1 MLTTLCRTLA
11 WITRSSRSLQHTVT
25 FGVLVACLGAAPAAR
40 THLDQRPAGPAD
52 PADPP
57 GRYPGD
63 QREVWYVAG
72 HHRTGGHQGPAD
84 DHALGVPV
92 AGPLD
97 LAAGVRGPR
106 VHVVGEHHRG
116 ADEHAVLQPGRL
128 IDQGIVLQ

>member
-25 FGVLVACLGAAPAAR
+25 FGVLVAGLGAAPAAR
-40 THLDQRPAGPAD
+40 THLGQRPAGPAD

-63 QREVWYVAG
+63 QREVRYVAG
-72 HHRTGGHQGPAD
+72 HHRTGGHQRPAADHAACHHDRAGTQRRSLAD

-92 AGPLD
+92 AGPLA

-106 VHVVGEHHRG
+106 LHVVGEH
-116 ADEHAVLQPGRL
+116 
-128 IDQGIVLQ
+128 